1 MTKQKIE
8 QIKES
13 LYHDYSWNSKKIDE
27 LDLLINDV
35 IEATE
40 QSINYSQCC
49 TQLPNGMM
57 QIDNAYVEDSD
68 EVDGYYVDGRYT
80 KVFVLQKDFENNKC
94 IKN

>member
-1 MTKQKIE
+1 MTEQQTE

-13 LYHDYSWNSKKIDE
+13 LYHDYSWNSKNIDE

-49 TQLPNGMM
+49 KEL
-57 QIDNAYVEDSD
+57 ICLD
-68 EVDGYYVDGRYT
+68 RHL
-80 KVFVLQKDFENNKC
+80 K
-94 IKN
+94 

>member
-1 MTKQKIE
+1 MTKQQIE

-40 QSINYSQCC
+40 KAINC
-49 TQLPNGMM
+49 
-57 QIDNAYVEDSD
+57 
-68 EVDGYYVDGRYT
+68 
-80 KVFVLQKDFENNKC
+80 LQRIVIRK
-94 IKN
+94 

>member
-1 MTKQKIE
+1 MTKQQTE

-40 QSINYSQCC
+40 QAINYSQCYA
-49 TQLPNGMM
+49 LL
-57 QIDNAYVEDSD
+57 
-68 EVDGYYVDGRYT
+68 
-80 KVFVLQKDFENNKC
+80 KL
-94 IKN
+94 